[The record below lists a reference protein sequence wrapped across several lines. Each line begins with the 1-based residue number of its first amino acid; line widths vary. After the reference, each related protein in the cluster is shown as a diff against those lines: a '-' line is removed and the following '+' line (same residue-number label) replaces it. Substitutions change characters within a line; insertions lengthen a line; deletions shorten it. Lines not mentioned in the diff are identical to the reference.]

1 VEHDVVPVGFEAH
14 MVVDA
19 DDEAV
24 TQDSH

>member
-1 VEHDVVPVGFEAH
+1 VEHDVVPVGFEVH
-14 MVVDA
+14 MVADA